1 MIMDKKRYIAPAQ
14 TNRSLV
20 IGRLMLGINEGS
32 PDPDTGVLTKDRHND
47 SGEDFTTY
55 EDDGYG
61 NLW

>member
-1 MIMDKKRYIAPAQ
+1 MIMNKKRYITPVQ

-20 IGRLMLGINEGS
+20 IGRLMLGIAEGS
-32 PDPDTGVLTKDRHND
+32 PDPNTGVLTKERHND
-47 SGEDFTTY
+47 SGEDFTD